1 MNYYPYLRGKQYE
14 LISLRGLNE
23 FITNRNIVCPI
34 IEPVKIGSTLSRTIS
49 TLQENGNSFILLLNP
64 EYGDYRNK
72 TILECWDKLSE
83 ILDRRMQDIHF
94 GFLAHVKQNE
104 ISQIIEEKGLN
115 TVSIVINE
123 KAELTPLLSQLVQ
136 YCSFQEI
143 IMADNRS
150 TRRLMHGI
158 DTNKIVISDR
168 FNSKERNIE
177 YLIVEDEFFSD
188 DHKFYSEDGYS
199 GFSDYV
205 TIGDNYTESGF
216 LPYAVAIHWT
226 YLDQDENFRIRHLV
240 SDSNEDN
247 TDVPGKFGEALQH
260 LIEFADINNLP
271 NTYAL
276 REMRKYHDS
285 GDYPGLGVL
294 KKLSVLN
301 HFELVHN
308 YFSR

>member
-23 FITNRNIVCPI
+23 FVTNRDIVCPI

-64 EYGDYRNK
+64 EYGDYRDK
-72 TILECWDKLSE
+72 TIWECWDKLSE
-83 ILDRRMQDIHF
+83 ILDGRMQDIHF
-94 GFLAHVKQNE
+94 GFLAHVKLNE
-104 ISQIIEEKGLN
+104 ISQIIEEKGLSK
-115 TVSIVINE
+115 VSIVINE
-123 KAELTPLLSQLVQ
+123 KTELVPLLSQLVQ
-136 YCSFQEI
+136 DYSFQEI

-150 TRRLMHGI
+150 TRRLIHGI

-168 FNSKERNIE
+168 FNSKDRNVE

-188 DHKFYSEDGYS
+188 DHKFYFEDGYS

-226 YLDQDENFRIRHLV
+226 YLDRDDNFRIRHFV

-260 LIEFADINNLP
+260 LIEFADMNNLP

-276 REMRKYHDS
+276 REMRRYRNS